1 MTLIIQPDIEDRMKR
16 STINAEINRAKQLFD
31 SIGFKLPPFA
41 FWSPEVFLQ
50 RQDSIREI
58 IDNRLGWD
66 VTDYGCGSFDDRGL
80 LLFTIR
86 NGNPKR
92 SEPYAKTY
100 AEKLMVSKEGQVAP
114 MHFHFRKKEDIINRG
129 GGQLVMQLYLS
140 TTDGELSDLPFDV
153 SVDGVRT
160 RIEPGRNLVLSPGQ
174 SVFLPPLLY
183 HRFYARNGDVVI
195 GEISEVNDDEH
206 DNRFLK
212 SIGRFPD
219 IEEDEAPLHLMCTDY
234 ESWMG

>member
-1 MTLIIQPDIEDRMKR
+1 MKR
-16 STINAEINRAKQLFD
+16 SAINIEIKKAKKLFE
-31 SIGFKLPPFA
+31 SIGFRLPPFA
-41 FWSPEVFLQ
+41 FWDPETWTQ
-50 RQDSIREI
+50 KGDSIREI
-58 IDNRLGWD
+58 VDNRLGWD
-66 VTDYGCGSFDDRGL
+66 VTDYGCDSFDERGL

-86 NGNPKR
+86 NGNHKMP
-92 SEPYAKTY
+92 ETYAKTY
-100 AEKLMVSKEGQVAP
+100 AEKLMVSKDGQVAP

-129 GGQLVMQLYLS
+129 GGDLVMELYLS

-160 RIEPGRNLVLSPGQ
+160 RIEPGHPLILSPGE

-183 HRFYARNGDVVI
+183 HRFYAQKGDVVI
-195 GEISEVNDDEH
+195 GEVSEVNDDEH

-219 IEEDEAPLHLMCTDY
+219 IEEDEPPLHLLCTDY
-234 ESWMG
+234 ENWIK